1 MAMNRGRT
9 LGRWIARLGPA
20 MLMLF
25 CLWAVAYVIGSY
37 RFRTYTLP
45 NGMIV
50 KREYADWLLTHEYY
64 DIYAPDGVTL
74 RVPNVSTICFDD
86 RYVYALGG
94 WQDDGGIFE
103 GIFSGYDNGRPLSG
117 PEYTSAHR
125 DLYQPSERC
134 NGYFTLNLEPQT
146 FHPYYRHLFLL
157 PCEWRNRRNPSLR
170 NRTWL
175 NWPCEDNSYQLPDG
189 PG

>member
-1 MAMNRGRT
+1 MPSVLMT
-9 LGRWIARLGPA
+9 LGRWIARLGAA

-94 WQDDGGIFE
+94 AAGRRGHLRGHLQRPRQRTATIWTRIHVRSQ
-103 GIFSGYDNGRPLSG
+103 RPLSAKRALQRILHAQSG
-117 PEYTSAHR
+117 AAEFSSVLQASF
-125 DLYQPSERC
+125 PS
-134 NGYFTLNLEPQT
+134 TLRMAKPQQSIAAK
-146 FHPYYRHLFLL
+146 PRVA
-157 PCEWRNRRNPSLR
+157 
-170 NRTWL
+170 
-175 NWPCEDNSYQLPDG
+175 QLAVQG
-189 PG
+189 QLVSVT